1 MKAAKIGIAVALLV
15 VAAIILWRYTL
26 RAEQIPDTEETRAL
40 WMCSSDEC
48 LHVFEMTAREEAEA
62 QKLAEGQPWPP
73 GVCPKCGKRTA
84 YHAQKCPECETVFF
98 GPEVEGWTGA
108 CPKCYPDEKPPE
120 EYYPIEEGEEAP
132 RPRPK
137 AI

>member
-1 MKAAKIGIAVALLV
+1 MKGAKIGIAVVLFL
-15 VAAIILWRYTL
+15 AAAVIFWRYTI
-26 RAEQIPDTEETRAL
+26 RPDQIPDAEEARAT
-40 WMCSSDEC
+40 WMCSDDDC
-48 LHVFEMTAREEAEA
+48 HHAFEMTIAEEAEA
-62 QKLAEGQPWPP
+62 QKLAGGQPWPP
-73 GVCPKCGKRTA
+73 AVCRKCGKRTA
-84 YHAQKCPECETVFF
+84 YHAQKCPECGTMYF

-120 EYYPIEEGEEAP
+120 EYYPVEEGEEAP